1 MRACEFADPSL
12 EEGWR
17 QRAAA
22 AALAGGLALGGAA
35 KAADVDTHGMPTNY
49 FSPSQDYAV
58 TQPLPNIAVDLPDQY
73 RADRN
78 VLVYDGTI
86 FNAMPAGLYQL
97 MKTSKVDLD
106 REIIPAG
113 RIQGLNGPILT
124 VQHKDINYFVTQ
136 DMARKLQQQ
145 LATADLA
152 DRNRS
157 AQSRFA
163 RGEKMSSMPTGE
175 IDGTKP
181 TAGTTDRGTVKE
193 PLLPFEREPRD
204 LRT

>member
-1 MRACEFADPSL
+1 MRAHEFVNQDL
-12 EEGWR
+12 DEGWR

-22 AALAGGLALGGAA
+22 AAMAGGLALGGAA
-35 KAADVDTHGMPTNY
+35 QGAEVDSHGLSTNY
-49 FSPSQDYAV
+49 FGPSQDYAV
-58 TQPLPNIAVDLPDQY
+58 TQPLPNIAVNLPDQY

-86 FNAMPAGLYQL
+86 FNSMPASLYQL

-106 REIIPAG
+106 REIIANG
-113 RIQGLNGPILT
+113 KIKGLNGPILT
-124 VQHKDINYFVTQ
+124 VQHNDINYFVTS
-136 DMARKLQQQ
+136 DMAKKLQQE
-145 LATADLA
+145 LATANLA
-152 DRNRS
+152 NQNRS
-157 AQSRFA
+157 TQSRFA
-163 RGEKMSSMPTGE
+163 RGEKMSAMPTGE
-175 IDGTKP
+175 IDGSKP

>member
-1 MRACEFADPSL
+1 MRAREFVNLDID
-12 EEGWR
+12 EGWR

-35 KAADVDTHGMPTNY
+35 KAADVDSHGMATNY

-58 TQPLPNIAVDLPDQY
+58 AQTLPDVAVDLPDQY

-78 VLVYDGTI
+78 VLVYDGMI
-86 FNAMPAGLYQL
+86 FNAMPANIYRSLQ
-97 MKTSKVDLD
+97 TSRANLD
-106 REIIPAG
+106 SEIIPAG
-113 RIQGLNGPILT
+113 KIKGLAGRILI
-124 VQHKDINYFVTQ
+124 VQHKGVNYFVTG
-136 DMARKLQQQ
+136 DMAQKSQQE
-145 LATADLA
+145 LATTDLA

-157 AQSRFA
+157 VQSRFA
-163 RGEKMSSMPTGE
+163 RGEKMSDMTTGE
-175 IDGTKP
+175 IDGTVP
-181 TAGTTDRGTVKE
+181 TAGSTDSGTVKE